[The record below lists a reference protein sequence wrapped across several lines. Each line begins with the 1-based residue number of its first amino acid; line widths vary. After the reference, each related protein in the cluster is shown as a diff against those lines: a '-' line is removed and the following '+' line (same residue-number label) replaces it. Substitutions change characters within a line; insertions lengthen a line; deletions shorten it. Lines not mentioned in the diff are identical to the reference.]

1 MYHIKTDKRSQTS
14 ASQIVQGLQECLKT
28 TPLKAVTVSDIH
40 RVTGIM
46 RQWRKQL
53 GEESFPTAP
62 GTLEAGRAS
71 SSPAAFV
78 RGPAGRDN

>member
-1 MYHIKTDKRSQTS
+1 MIDKGPQ
-14 ASQIVQGLQECLKT
+14 A
-28 TPLKAVTVSDIH
+28 PLH

-46 RQWRKQL
+46 RQSGKQL

-62 GTLEAGRAS
+62 GTLEAGRVS